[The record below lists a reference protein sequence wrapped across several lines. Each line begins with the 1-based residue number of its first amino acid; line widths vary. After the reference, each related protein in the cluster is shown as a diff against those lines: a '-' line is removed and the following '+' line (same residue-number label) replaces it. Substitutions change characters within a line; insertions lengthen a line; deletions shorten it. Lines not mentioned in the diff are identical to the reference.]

1 MMNVKEEMKSIINE
15 QPDDSTY
22 DQILRELAFRR
33 MIERGLKN
41 SKEGEKISNIE
52 MKKRI
57 KAWSK

>member
-1 MMNVKEEMKSIINE
+1 MNVKEQMKSIINE

-33 MIERGLKN
+33 MIERGLKD
-41 SKEGEKISNIE
+41 STEGKKISNHE

-57 KAWSK
+57 KSWSK

>member
-1 MMNVKEEMKSIINE
+1 MNVKEEMKSIINE